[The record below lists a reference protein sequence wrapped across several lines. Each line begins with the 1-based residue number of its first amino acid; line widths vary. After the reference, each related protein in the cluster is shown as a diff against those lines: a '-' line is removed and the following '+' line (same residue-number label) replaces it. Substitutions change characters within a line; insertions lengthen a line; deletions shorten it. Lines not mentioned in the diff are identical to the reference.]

1 MFKIT
6 HPAVVSLHAA
16 GLPDGVG
23 DFYATSA
30 GK

>member
-1 MFKIT
+1 MLKNAPRGGVAPRF
-6 HPAVVSLHAA
+6 A